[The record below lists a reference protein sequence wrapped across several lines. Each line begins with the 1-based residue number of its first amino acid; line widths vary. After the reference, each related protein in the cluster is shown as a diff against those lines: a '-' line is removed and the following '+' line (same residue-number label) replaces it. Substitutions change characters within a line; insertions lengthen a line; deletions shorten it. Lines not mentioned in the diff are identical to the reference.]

1 MRFSF
6 VGARLPLL
14 VLLLSLPVF
23 SAADD
28 LPLCSN
34 ASFDSDGDGWGWENQ
49 QSCRVGNSTATTVTS
64 SANGK
69 PVCGAGAIDP
79 DNDGWGWENNQSCKV
94 ISQSNTQESVR
105 PQPVDTAPA
114 PLAVFNPTPDL
125 SQITDLFLIT
135 GQSNLRAAE
144 TAYNPSLDTVDGRV
158 FAFTEF
164 GYWSVA
170 DLHQPWDDGWFPG
183 NGSWFDSSRQP
194 YNNLSFHFAK
204 SLVELDP
211 SRVVGFIVTSAPG
224 KGIGHWDNDDQYWQF
239 IRNKVQVALNA
250 QGQGKQIDAVLWHQ
264 GETDWIYHGTADP
277 EATYAERV
285 EPNYYPRKLNQ
296 LIANFRNEG
305 YMGKGIFI
313 CGETIRADLNPHLMA
328 LNNDGDNR
336 TACVAGSDLAL
347 RPDEVGDPN
356 GVHFSAQALRD
367 IGRRYAQQYL
377 AIDRALGN

>member
-28 LPLCSN
+28 LPFCSN

-49 QSCRVGNSTATTVTS
+49 QSCRVGNSAATTATS
-64 SANGK
+64 STNGK

-94 ISQSNTQESVR
+94 VSQSNTQESV
-105 PQPVDTAPA
+105 QPPSVAAAPVSA
-114 PLAVFNPTPDL
+114 FNPTPDL

-170 DLHQPWDDGWFPG
+170 DLHQPWDDGWYPG

-204 SLVELDP
+204 SLVALDP
-211 SRVVGFIVTSAPG
+211 SRVVGIIVTSAPG

-239 IRNKVQVALNA
+239 IRNKVQVALDA

-264 GETDWIYHGTADP
+264 GETDWIYQGTADP
-277 EATYAERV
+277 EATDAERT

-296 LIANFRNEG
+296 LIANFRSES
-305 YMGKGIFI
+305 YVGKGIFI
-313 CGETIRADLNPHLMA
+313 CGETIRADVNPHLMA
-328 LNNDGDNR
+328 LNNDGDIR
-336 TACVAGSDLAL
+336 SACVRGSDLSL
-347 RPDEVGDPN
+347 RPDEVGNPN

-367 IGRRYAQQYL
+367 IGRRYAEQYL
-377 AIDRALGN
+377 EIDRALGN